1 MNFEEK
7 TEGSLGSRSRIRRKK
22 ERKKESKKP
31 KEVVRSGIRKGVRR
45 GEVKRDIPLPHTH
58 HSKVIPI
65 TRVLATR
72 YTIFTH
78 LSLSHSHIIH
88 TYPHMHYYLIKTKT
102 TYLTSHI
109 TYHHH
114 HTTTIG
120 KGLLQYRPY
129 HTQHNM
135 RWHNIT

>member
-109 TYHHH
+109 TYHHYRKRPL
-114 HTTTIG
+114 TIPP
-120 KGLLQYRPY
+120 LSYTAR
-129 HTQHNM
+129 HEM
-135 RWHNIT
+135 A